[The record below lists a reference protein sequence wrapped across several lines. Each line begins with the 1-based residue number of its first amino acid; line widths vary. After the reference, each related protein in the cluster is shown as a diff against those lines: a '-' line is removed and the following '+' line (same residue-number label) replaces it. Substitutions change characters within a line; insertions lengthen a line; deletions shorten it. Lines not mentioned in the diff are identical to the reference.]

1 MTTPRHIEGVLLAAG
16 KSTRSGGINKLL
28 TPLIGKPMIRHVIE
42 AMAKSQFHSLTIIL
56 GHEAENIA
64 NLCDGTAFRQIHN
77 TNYDQG
83 MGASIACA
91 LKARQDHVT
100 DMMIVLGDMPL
111 ITATILDQLLA
122 SHLKTNLPDKTIT
135 IPIAGGR
142 QGNPVIWGSDFF
154 SALSDLHSDQGG
166 KTLMK
171 DNAEA
176 INVLAIEH
184 PAVLT
189 DADTPSAL
197 AEIEDMMMTHQATQL

>member
-42 AMAKSQFHSLTIIL
+42 AMTKSQFHSLTIIL

-122 SHLKTNLPDKTIT
+122 SHLETNLPDKTIT

-154 SALSDLHSDQGG
+154 SALSDLYSDQGG
-166 KTLMK
+166 KTLIK

-184 PAVLT
+184 PAVLI
-189 DADTPSAL
+189 DADTPNAL